1 MFEFVKRL
9 VIFQATQPREVE
21 AGDTLLDLGSGTG
34 RTVLHAAV
42 RCAGAAQLS
51 SGRTTGGMF
60 GTTGDM
66 FVTEKI

>member
-1 MFEFVKRL
+1 M
-9 VIFQATQPREVE
+9 IFQAAQPREVE

-51 SGRTTGGMF
+51 SGRTTG
-60 GTTGDM
+60 DM